1 MCPQKWPIAR
11 KENFFWGGPNGK
23 VVALGI
29 MVICPADK
37 NCNYQTKNWILAPNI
52 QIFGSKK
59 HIFVPSGQ
67 VGPHQ
72 SMFSSRKRYLIGSLI
87 WGYQKFCSIPP
98 KKDFWPKTAKLGQN
112 WHFLPNIGSF
122 GPFDPMPNQKT
133 IQTSCPGGFF
143 YYVCTK
149 TFTSLS
155 KNRDFGPKK
164 NLLLDSN
171 HVLARNRK
179 KCSKKKVPFSIIN
192 ISLWRNFGCF

>member
-1 MCPQKWPIAR
+1 MSPQKWPIAR
-11 KENFFWGGPNGK
+11 KQNFFWGGPNGK
-23 VVALGI
+23 VVAPGI

-67 VGPHQ
+67 VELYQ

-87 WGYQKFCSIPP
+87 WGSFAPSPQIRIFGQKRPNCAKTDIFCQISSVLVHLIQCPT
-98 KKDFWPKTAKLGQN
+98 KKQFKQVALVV
-112 WHFLPNIGSF
+112 
-122 GPFDPMPNQKT
+122 
-133 IQTSCPGGFF
+133 F
-143 YYVCTK
+143 YYVRTK
-149 TFTSLS
+149 TFTLLS

-164 NLLLDSN
+164 SLLLDSN

-179 KCSKKKVPFSIIN
+179 KC
-192 ISLWRNFGCF
+192 